1 MVSAWHVPGGHF
13 LFMKPLL
20 TLANLSRLNSLTKY
34 PSIPTYHALGD
45 KGRLKPEVNVVFTS
59 DVHVTEKVDG
69 TNARLVWTPE
79 GVLIGSREDLLW
91 ATGDLIHNPALG
103 IVDTLRDFA
112 LRQRDHTFAEAIVV
126 FYGEV
131 YGHGVGAAAKQY
143 ASQGTKG
150 FRLFDVCLLQE
161 DLVSE
166 MLARPVEQIAAWRER
181 NGQTF
186 ASVSTCDELAAE
198 FGVANVPP
206 SGAYACDVW
215 PRSLT
220 DARDFLN
227 GFAESKAKLDG
238 SALGKAE
245 GIVARTSD
253 RSQIAKLRFEDY
265 QRTLGR

>member
-1 MVSAWHVPGGHF
+1 
-13 LFMKPLL
+13 MKPLL

-45 KGRLKPEVNVVFTS
+45 KGRLTPEVNVAFTS

-69 TNARLVWTPE
+69 TNARLVCTPE

-112 LRQRDHTFAEAIVV
+112 HQLRDHSFTEAVVV

-143 ASQGTKG
+143 ASQGTRG
-150 FRLFDVCLLQE
+150 FRLFDVCLLKA
-161 DLVSE
+161 DLVSD
-166 MLARPVEQIAAWRER
+166 MLARPAEQISAWREHS
-181 NGQTF
+181 GQTF
-186 ASVSTCDELAAE
+186 ASVSACDALAAR
-198 FGVANVPP
+198 FGFARVPM
-206 SGAYACDVW
+206 SGVYSCDVW
-215 PRSLT
+215 PRGLT

-227 GFAESKAKLDG
+227 GFAESKARLDG
-238 SALGKAE
+238 AALGKAE
-245 GIVARTSD
+245 GIVARTAD

>member
-1 MVSAWHVPGGHF
+1 V
-13 LFMKPLL
+13 KTLL
-20 TLANLSRLNSLTKY
+20 THAILPRLNSLTKY
-34 PSIPTYHALGD
+34 PSIPTYHALGE
-45 KGRLKPEVNVVFTS
+45 KGRLTPALNVEFTS
-59 DVHVTEKVDG
+59 DIHVTEKVDG
-69 TNARLVWTPE
+69 TNARLICTPE

-112 LRQRDHTFAEAIVV
+112 QKLRDHTFAGAIVV

-143 ASQGTKG
+143 ASQGNRG

-161 DLVSE
+161 DLVSD
-166 MLARPVEQIAAWRER
+166 MLARPTEQIAAWRER

-186 ASVSTCDELAAE
+186 ASVSACDELAAQLGCARVPAP
-198 FGVANVPP
+198 GVY
-206 SGAYACDVW
+206 SSDVW
-215 PRSLT
+215 PRDLF

-227 GFAESKAKLDG
+227 GFAESKAGLDG

-245 GIVARTSD
+245 GIVARTAD

-265 QRTLGR
+265 QRTLGK